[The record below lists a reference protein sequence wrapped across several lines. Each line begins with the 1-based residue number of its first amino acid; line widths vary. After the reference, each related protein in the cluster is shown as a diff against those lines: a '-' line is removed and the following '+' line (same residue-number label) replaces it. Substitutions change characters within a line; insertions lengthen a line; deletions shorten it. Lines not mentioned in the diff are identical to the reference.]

1 MAYAVRKTL
10 MEESIYSMKLIAR
23 GHNVP
28 EGFQRPFVA
37 AQRVGDVMM
46 KNFVVIPAGGPAPTG
61 QSMGIVEANGVIVG
75 LMKQPPAAA
84 NAATAVMPTHDYV
97 IVGDHAPLLK
107 ALLTMAE
114 AEAAVMLVSTNLE
127 SRKAENIVG
136 VVTLATVAQLLKQA
150 EGIS

>member
-1 MAYAVRKTL
+1 
-10 MEESIYSMKLIAR
+10 
-23 GHNVP
+23 
-28 EGFQRPFVA
+28 
-37 AQRVGDVMM
+37 VGDIMM

-61 QSMGIVEANGVIVG
+61 QSIGIVEANGVIVG
-75 LMKQPPAAA
+75 VMKQPPTAAA
-84 NAATAVMPTHDYV
+84 KAATAVMPTHDYV

-114 AEAAVMLVSTNLE
+114 AEAAVMLVSTHSE